1 MGIRLNLIVEGQT
14 EESFVNNTLAPH
26 LGAYS
31 VWAYARCVMTKRTAR
46 AKYRGGIT
54 NYPKARNDIMNW
66 LREDRNADACFTSMF
81 DLYGL
86 PDDFPG
92 YEDAMRLND
101 AYERVLRLEDALRG
115 DIDDSRFIPYI
126 QLHEFEALLL
136 SEPAKF
142 NVHFLN
148 DEDGVQNLAELTST
162 YKSPELIN
170 MGAETSPSKRVIQ
183 EIPRYE
189 KQKPLAGPR
198 VAEAIGLPT
207 IRAKCSHFAQWLDK
221 LESLAL

>member
-14 EESFVNNTLAPH
+14 EEVFVNRVLAPH

-31 VWAYARCVMTKRTAR
+31 VWASARCVMTKRTAH
-46 AKYRGGIT
+46 AKHSGGIP
-54 NYPKARNDIMNW
+54 NYAKAKNDILNW
-66 LREDRNADACFTSMF
+66 LREDQNTDARFTSMF

-86 PDDFPG
+86 PNDFPG

-101 AYERVLRLEDALRG
+101 AYDRTMRLEDALRD
-115 DIDDSRFIPYI
+115 DIADSRFIPYI
-126 QLHEFEALLL
+126 QLHEFEAVLL
-136 SEPAKF
+136 SDPEKF

-148 DEDGVQNLAELTST
+148 DDASIRKLTQLVSA
-162 YKSPELIN
+162 YESPELIN
-170 MGAETSPSKRVIQ
+170 MGTETSPSKRVIK

-207 IRAKCSHFAQWLDK
+207 IRDKCKHFAQWLDV
-221 LESLAL
+221 LEALA